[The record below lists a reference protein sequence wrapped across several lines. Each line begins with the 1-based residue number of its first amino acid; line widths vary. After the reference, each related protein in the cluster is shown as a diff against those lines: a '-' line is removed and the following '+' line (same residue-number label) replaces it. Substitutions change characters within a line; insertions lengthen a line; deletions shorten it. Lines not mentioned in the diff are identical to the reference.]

1 MDVFVARALVD
12 TVAVIPGLRDV
23 SGEADVVVECV
34 DVLLS
39 RGENDCVT
47 EPVDVFDVD
56 EEAVIVFVRTDV
68 VEGISV
74 IDTHEDNDG
83 VDVSV
88 INGVVVI
95 VELQHATRVGEPEV
109 AEDMVGDI
117 DSEEET
123 EALLDMSVLPERVF
137 GLVDVFV
144 AGILREPVDDTVDV
158 RETVTERVAFADP
171 VDVRE
176 TVLLALI
183 VFDIISVF
191 EIKAERVPVLDG
203 SCVLLR
209 TGVDVNVLDLFD
221 EALNDDEPVDVF
233 VIVID
238 DVVVRLTICEA
249 VCLIDTE
256 TEGDDVDVFDGRI
269 LNELV
274 DEPVIVLEP
283 RGVLDSVGLA
293 LGDLDRPAD
302 TVFVLDALIV
312 RVDVLDDVTVVVP
325 LPVIEIIALNVL
337 VLEGTVERVAV
348 LVDVAVFVE
357 KLLTV
362 CL

>member
-1 MDVFVARALVD
+1 
-12 TVAVIPGLRDV
+12 VAVIPGLRDV

-34 DVLLS
+34 DVLLN
-39 RGENDCVT
+39 RGEYDCVT
-47 EPVDVFDVD
+47 EPVDVFDID
-56 EEAVIVFVRTDV
+56 EEAVIVFVRIDV
-68 VEGISV
+68 VEGINV
-74 IDTHEDNDG
+74 IDSQEDNDG
-83 VDVSV
+83 VDVYV

-109 AEDMVGDI
+109 AEDVVGDI

-123 EALLDMSVLPERVF
+123 EPLFDIGVVPECVF
-137 GLVDVFV
+137 ELVDVFV
-144 AGILREPVDDTVDV
+144 TGILREPVDETVDV
-158 RETVTERVAFADP
+158 RETVTERVAFAEP

-176 TVLLALI
+176 TVLLVVTVL
-183 VFDIISVF
+183 DIISVL
-191 EIKAERVPVLDG
+191 EIKAERVPVFDAP
-203 SCVLLR
+203 CVMLR
-209 TGVDVNVLDLFD
+209 TDVDVNVLDLFD
-221 EALNDDEPVDVF
+221 EALKDDEPVDVF

-274 DEPVIVLEP
+274 EEPVIVLEA

-293 LGDLDRPAD
+293 LGDFDSPAD

-312 RVDVLDDVTVVVP
+312 RVDVLDDVAVVVP

-348 LVDVAVFVE
+348 LVDVAVCVE
-357 KLLTV
+357 RLLTV